1 MKMVTVIVNENLI
14 EIEENTS
21 ISQLLQKTNT
31 AINGIAIAINN
42 KIVSKTNWETQQF
55 NNNDIILI
63 IKATQG
69 G

>member
-1 MKMVTVIVNENLI
+1 MITVIVNEIRI
-14 EIEENTS
+14 EIEENTN

-55 NNNDIILI
+55 NNNDNVLI
-63 IKATQG
+63 IRASQG

>member
-1 MKMVTVIVNENLI
+1 MITVLVNEIQI
-14 EIEENTS
+14 EIEENTN

-31 AINGIAIAINN
+31 VINGIAIAINN

-55 NNNDIILI
+55 NNNDNILI
-63 IKATQG
+63 IRASQG

>member
-1 MKMVTVIVNENLI
+1 MITVLVNEIRI
-14 EIEENTS
+14 EIEENTT

-55 NNNDIILI
+55 NNNDNTLI
-63 IKATQG
+63 IRASQG